1 MSSTR
6 FSKENQPAVKRTKNK
21 LTLVLEAIQSEKLL
35 NTNSKSSKEDVEKA
49 VFAYLAKTAF
59 MPTEENAP
67 MASHCLQ
74 LLIKKAWPDSKPSN
88 DPVNFKYDRNATAS
102 DKAESV
108 LEAVASGDIPP
119 DIGATL
125 IGMIKDGIAIKES
138 TELVLR
144 LEEIEKKLSGS
155 K

>member
-1 MSSTR
+1 MKKFDSNYQPENRRTR
-6 FSKENQPAVKRTKNK
+6 NK
-21 LTLVLEAIQSEKLL
+21 LTLALEAIRSECLLGTSEK
-35 NTNSKSSKEDVEKA
+35 TSKEDTEKA
-49 VFAYLAKTAF
+49 VFAYMANAAFNPTPDTAVLSNSAF
-59 MPTEENAP
+59 NTIIRKMY
-67 MASHCLQ
+67 
-74 LLIKKAWPDSKPSN
+74 PDSKPSN
-88 DPVNFKYDRNATAS
+88 DPINFKYDRNATAS

-138 TELVLR
+138 TELMLR
-144 LEEIEKKLSGS
+144 LEEVEKKLN